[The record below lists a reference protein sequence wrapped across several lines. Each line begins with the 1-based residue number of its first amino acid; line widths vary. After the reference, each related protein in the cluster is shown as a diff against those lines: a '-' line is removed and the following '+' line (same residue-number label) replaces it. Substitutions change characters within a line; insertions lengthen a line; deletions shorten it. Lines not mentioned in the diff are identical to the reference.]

1 MKLLS
6 SDYPSPL
13 PVSQYRIDL
22 ERGMRI
28 EEYHGKVRLEDL
40 RSVVTAM
47 ASDPCGSEGRHG
59 LVDFTDAEL
68 ELSANDVLRMAL
80 TLRREENRTRGWM
93 VFAVKDP
100 AVYGVVRMLGY
111 WSRNTDRFRIFQSRQ
126 EAEAWLDRHLDD
138 APPAFDEIQPAPQ
151 LDRVALRSVG

>member
-13 PVSQYRIDL
+13 PVSQYRIDP

-28 EEYHGKVRLEDL
+28 EEYHGKVHLEDL
-40 RSVVTAM
+40 RAVASAM
-47 ASDPCGSEGRHG
+47 ASDPSWKEGQHG
-59 LVDFTDAEL
+59 LVDFSDADL
-68 ELSANDVLRMAL
+68 EMSANDVLRMAL
-80 TLRREENRTRGWM
+80 TLRQEAKQSRGWL

-100 AVYGVVRMLGY
+100 ACYGVVRMLGY

-126 EAEAWLDRHLDD
+126 EAEAWLERHMDD
-138 APPAFDEIQPAPQ
+138 APPAFHEIRPATQ
-151 LDRVALRSVG
+151 HGKVALRSVG